1 MDGKPYFIREDCIR
15 DAKGRRPNDPEY
27 DSTTLFIPNNEWNRF
42 SPAMKQFWKIK
53 CKAYDSIIFFK
64 LGKFY
69 ELFYEDAVIC
79 HKLLDLNW
87 MQTDPKKL
95 HVGFPEKNREKYAN
109 TLVDNGYRVIVVE
122 QVKAPKDGS

>member
-1 MDGKPYFIREDCIR
+1 
-15 DAKGRRPNDPEY
+15 
-27 DSTTLFIPNNEWNRF
+27 
-42 SPAMKQFWKIK
+42 
-53 CKAYDSIIFFK
+53 
-64 LGKFY
+64 
-69 ELFYEDAVIC
+69 
-79 HKLLDLNW
+79 